1 MNIFLKTFSVKK
13 YYPSQK
19 KIFATSPPRVAG
31 VGCWV
36 VVCSGGVRI
45 TLHSA
50 PRLGHGD
57 FSQLQP
63 RQPAHRGTLTQPA
76 TVGMWG
82 VKGLL
87 INVPQKRKITLKFM
101 YYVKVFGGV
110 LYLMQFY
117 FELMR
122 LTTIL
127 SLDMILNTLTQ
138 LMPLSTISK
147 NCAKMH
153 YTKNLNT
160 YETLITFTQNDIECS
175 FSQRCWE
182 LITPLQSIDRPIQN
196 CR

>member
-1 MNIFLKTFSVKK
+1 MFPSSCKWIFSLKHFLSKNITRLK
-13 YYPSQK
+13 K

-31 VGCWV
+31 VGCRV

-45 TLHSA
+45 TPHSA

-63 RQPAHRGTLTQPA
+63 RQPAHGGTLTQPA
-76 TVGMWG
+76 TVGMWW

-87 INVPQKRKITLKFM
+87 INVPQKRKITLKFIEKYFM
-101 YYVKVFGGV
+101 GGV

-117 FELMR
+117 FKLMR

-138 LMPLSTISK
+138 FVPLK
-147 NCAKMH
+147 YH
-153 YTKNLNT
+153 
-160 YETLITFTQNDIECS
+160 F
-175 FSQRCWE
+175 
-182 LITPLQSIDRPIQN
+182 
-196 CR
+196 